1 MYTSGEGQFAKP
13 EAIVSH
19 FHLREGDRVADLGA
33 GSGHYMKSLADAVGV
48 SGVVYM
54 CEVQKQLVDE
64 LGKKARE
71 QRLGNVRPLWGDIE
85 KVGGTKLQ
93 DGTLDTVVVAN
104 TLFQIADKNGFIAE
118 ASRILRN
125 GGKFFVIDWSD
136 SFGGMGPHPEEVI
149 FEEMARALIEGQG
162 FTYERSFP
170 AGEHHYGLAFRK
182 Q

>member
-1 MYTSGEGQFAKP
+1 MYTSGEGQFARP

-33 GSGHYMKSLADAVGV
+33 GSGHYMKPLSDAVGA

-85 KVGGTKLQ
+85 KVGGTKIQ
-93 DGTLDTVVVAN
+93 EGGLDAVMIAN
-104 TLFQIADKNGFIAE
+104 VLFQVPDKQGVLAE
-118 ASRILRN
+118 ASRILRT
-125 GGKFFVIDWSD
+125 GGKFFVIDWAD
-136 SFGGMGPHPEEVI
+136 SFGGMGPHAEEVVY
-149 FEEMARALIEGQG
+149 EEVARELAEALG
-162 FTYERSFP
+162 FVYERSFP